1 MIMTSGT
8 ENTGL
13 LNSFLRTQ
21 IGRNLILGSAIS
33 LILAIIVSIF
43 LWSNRPE
50 YRVLFSNYSDRDG
63 GSIIAALQ
71 QLNIPY
77 EFSEAGN
84 AILVPAERVH
94 DARLKLATQGLPK
107 GGNSGFELME
117 NQKLG
122 ASQFLEQVNFQRALE
137 GELSRSIDSI
147 DAVLASR
154 IHLAIPK
161 PTVFVRDKQ
170 KPTASV
176 LLNLR
181 PGRVLDRQQVSGI
194 IHLVSSSVPE
204 LGPENVT
211 IIDQNGNLLSD
222 LESNSKTNQLDPTQL
237 KYVQDLQGDIVR
249 KIESILTPILGVEN
263 LRAEATAEID
273 FSTSEQA
280 AEIYKPNNKPE
291 DAAKRSEHI
300 KSSSSSDVN
309 KNGAVAGAA
318 SNQIGRLNEPQVLE
332 QLGIPNNPNAVDESQ
347 NNQEQE
353 TINHYEVD
361 KTVKYIQN
369 PRGNIKR
376 LTVAVVINNKT
387 DIDVNNKNFTRPLT
401 EEEKN
406 QIANLVKEAMGF
418 KAERGDSVSIVNI
431 PFKPM
436 EKQELT
442 IQPFWHELITV
453 ENFKNLV
460 QYLISLFAIY
470 YLTFYVLK
478 PLLKRL
484 STATQNI
491 QAQASESEVPKP
503 DISSETPRPETDLE
517 IARRKAQEN
526 PRIIATVIKNWLNE
540 E

>member
-1 MIMTSGT
+1 MVMASGT
-8 ENTGL
+8 DNTGL
-13 LNSFLRTQ
+13 LNGFFQTQ
-21 IGRNLILGSAIS
+21 IGRNLILGSAVS
-33 LILAIIVSIF
+33 LLVAMIVSIF
-43 LWSNRPE
+43 MWSNRPE

-63 GSIIAALQ
+63 GAIIASLQ

-77 EFSEAGN
+77 EFSEGGN
-84 AILVPAERVH
+84 AILVPSERVH

-117 NQKLG
+117 NQKIG
-122 ASQFLEQVNFQRALE
+122 SSQFLEQVNFQRALE
-137 GELSRSIDSI
+137 GELARSIDTI
-147 DAVLASR
+147 DAVSASR

-194 IHLVSSSVPE
+194 IHIVSSSVPD

-211 IIDQNGNLLSD
+211 IIDQNGNLLTD
-222 LESNSKTNQLDPTQL
+222 LESGAKTNQLDPTQL
-237 KYVQDLQGDIVR
+237 KYVQDLQADIVR
-249 KIESILTPILGVEN
+249 KIDSILTPILGQEN
-263 LRAEATAEID
+263 IRAEATAEID

-280 AEIYKPNNKPE
+280 AEIYKPNSNPE

-300 KSSSSSDVN
+300 KSSSSSDIN
-309 KNGAVAGAA
+309 KNSAIAGAA
-318 SNQIGRLNEPQVLE
+318 ANQVGRLNEPQVLE
-332 QLGIPNNPNAVDESQ
+332 QLGIPNTPNAVNESQ

-353 TINHYEVD
+353 TINSYEVD

-369 PRGNIKR
+369 PRGSVKR

-387 DIDVNNKNFTRPLT
+387 DTDANNKIITRPLT

-406 QIANLVKEAMGF
+406 QISNLIKEAMGF
-418 KAERGDSVSIVNI
+418 KAERGDSISVVNI
-431 PFKPM
+431 AFKPM
-436 EKQELT
+436 DKQEL
-442 IQPFWHELITV
+442 ISKPFWQDLLTMD
-453 ENFKNLV
+453 NFKSLV
-460 QYLISLFAIY
+460 QYLISLLVIY
-470 YLTFYVLK
+470 YLTFNVLR

-484 STATQNI
+484 PISNETVQTAV
-491 QAQASESEVPKP
+491 SEQQTP
-503 DISSETPRPETDLE
+503 DLAAETPRPETDLE
-517 IARRKAQEN
+517 IARRMANEN

>member
-1 MIMTSGT
+1 MASGT
-8 ENTGL
+8 ENTAL
-13 LNSFLRTQ
+13 LNGFFQTQ
-21 IGRNLILGSAIS
+21 IGRNLMLGSAIS

-77 EFSEAGN
+77 EFSEGGN
-84 AILVPAERVH
+84 AILVPSERVH

-107 GGNSGFELME
+107 GGNNGFELLE

-147 DAVLASR
+147 DAVMASR

-211 IIDQNGNLLSD
+211 IVDQNGNLLTD
-222 LESNSKTNQLDPTQL
+222 LDSNAKANQLDPTQL
-237 KYVQDLQGDIVR
+237 KYVQDLQADIVR
-249 KIESILTPILGVEN
+249 KIDSILTPILGQEN
-263 LRAEATAEID
+263 IRAEATAEID

-280 AEIYKPNNKPE
+280 AEIYKPNTKPE
-291 DAAKRSEHI
+291 DATKRSEHI
-300 KSSSSSDVN
+300 KSLSASDIN

-332 QLGIPNNPNAVDESQ
+332 QLGIPNNPNAVNESQ

-369 PRGNIKR
+369 PRGSVKR

-387 DIDVNNKNFTRPLT
+387 DADANNKIITRPLT

-418 KAERGDSVSIVNI
+418 KADRGDSISIVNI

-436 EKQELT
+436 EKQELL
-442 IQPFWHELITV
+442 IRPFWQDLMTV
-453 ENFKNLV
+453 DNLKNLV
-460 QYLISLFAIY
+460 KYLISLFVIY
-470 YLTFYVLK
+470 YLAFYVLK
-478 PLLKRL
+478 PLLNRL
-484 STATQNI
+484 PVADQS
-491 QAQASESEVPKP
+491 AQATESEVKKP
-503 DISSETPRPETDLE
+503 DTSSETPHAETDLE
-517 IARRKAQEN
+517 IARRMAQEN

>member
-1 MIMTSGT
+1 MASGT
-8 ENTGL
+8 DNTGL
-13 LNSFLRTQ
+13 LNGFFQTQ
-21 IGRNLILGSAIS
+21 IGRNLILGSAVS
-33 LILAIIVSIF
+33 LLVAMIVSIF
-43 LWSNRPE
+43 MWSNRPE

-63 GSIIAALQ
+63 GAVIASLQ

-77 EFSEAGN
+77 EFSEGGN
-84 AILVPAERVH
+84 AILVPSERVH

-117 NQKLG
+117 NQKIG
-122 ASQFLEQVNFQRALE
+122 SSQFLEQVNFQRALE
-137 GELSRSIDSI
+137 GELARSIDTI
-147 DAVLASR
+147 DAVSASR

-194 IHLVSSSVPE
+194 IHIVSSSVPD

-211 IIDQNGNLLSD
+211 IIDQNGNLLTD
-222 LESNSKTNQLDPTQL
+222 LESGAKTNQLDPTQL
-237 KYVQDLQGDIVR
+237 KYVQDLQADIVR
-249 KIESILTPILGVEN
+249 KIDSILTPILGQEN
-263 LRAEATAEID
+263 IRAEATAEID

-280 AEIYKPNNKPE
+280 AEIYKPNSNPE

-300 KSSSSSDVN
+300 KSSSSSDIN
-309 KNGAVAGAA
+309 KNSAIAGAA
-318 SNQIGRLNEPQVLE
+318 ANQVGRLNEPQVLE
-332 QLGIPNNPNAVDESQ
+332 QLGIPNTPNAVNESQ

-353 TINHYEVD
+353 TINSYEVD

-369 PRGNIKR
+369 PRGSVKR

-387 DIDVNNKNFTRPLT
+387 DTDANNKIITRPLT

-406 QIANLVKEAMGF
+406 QISNLIKEAMGF
-418 KAERGDSVSIVNI
+418 KAERGDSISVVNI
-431 PFKPM
+431 AFKPM
-436 EKQELT
+436 DKQEL
-442 IQPFWHELITV
+442 ISKPFWQDLLTMD
-453 ENFKNLV
+453 NFKSLV
-460 QYLISLFAIY
+460 QYLISLLVIY
-470 YLTFYVLK
+470 YLTFNVLR

-484 STATQNI
+484 PISNETVQTAV
-491 QAQASESEVPKP
+491 SEQQTP
-503 DISSETPRPETDLE
+503 DLAAETPRPETDLE
-517 IARRKAQEN
+517 IARRMANEN